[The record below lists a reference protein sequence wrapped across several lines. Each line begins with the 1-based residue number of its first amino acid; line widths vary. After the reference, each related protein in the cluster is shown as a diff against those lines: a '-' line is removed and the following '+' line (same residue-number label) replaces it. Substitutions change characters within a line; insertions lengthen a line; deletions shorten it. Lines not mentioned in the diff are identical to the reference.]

1 VILAASLT
9 FLALALPAAPPA
21 PIELLRDP
29 HFQTG
34 FRVLAPVQGKRVIEG
49 ELRVDPEAEPVWDLA
64 QWDTRGSL
72 AGTEAVRTD
81 GITTFANDLKE
92 VTVGAPGTAGADLL
106 LRVNGLAE
114 YQGVARKKG
123 EPWPHL
129 LVSQPLRCPLHLA
142 ELSAVP
148 FHLEAKLTVL
158 EQAESPDY
166 SPRLHAAQ
174 YQLFVTVQNR
184 NRESPGFGDFYW
196 FGVSIFDDRKEQRE
210 TSIIPGDIG
219 LGKLIYSP
227 AMNTY
232 ATTSTHTREWVT
244 FDGDLLPELLKGLQE
259 AWDRGFLKGSQTLS
273 DYRLGGMNLGW
284 EVPGLFDCAL
294 QVRNVSLQVQGQ

>member
-1 VILAASLT
+1 MILAASLT

-106 LRVNGLAE
+106 LGSTASPSTRG
-114 YQGVARKKG
+114 
-123 EPWPHL
+123 WPAKRASRGRTCWSANRSL
-129 LVSQPLRCPLHLA
+129 PTPPRRAVGR
-142 ELSAVP
+142 AVP
-148 FHLEAKLTVL
+148 PRGEADRAGAGRVAGLL
-158 EQAESPDY
+158 AQA
-166 SPRLHAAQ
+166 PRCSI
-174 YQLFVTVQNR
+174 QLFVTVQNR

-232 ATTSTHTREWVT
+232 ATPAPTLASGSRSTATS
-244 FDGDLLPELLKGLQE
+244 PELLKACRRPGT
-259 AWDRGFLKGSQTLS
+259 AASSRARRPYPTTGSA
-273 DYRLGGMNLGW
+273 G
-284 EVPGLFDCAL
+284 
-294 QVRNVSLQVQGQ
+294 